1 MLIMLEITEL
11 NVFESTQKF
20 AHAFRTPER
29 ACNEFEIECLLS
41 GNGRAIIDG
50 TAYVHTPGMIICAP
64 PGTIRYSEGE
74 FSCFYVHFK
83 ADKDIEKILSGVPRC
98 VISAEAEPVK
108 RKFITL
114 IELYHSHGAAD
125 RLRLES
131 EMFELF
137 RLIYLCGQP
146 HTLQSGIFNKAVDFM
161 HENYM
166 HDISLVDI
174 ANAVNLSPSY
184 FHRQFRAVFGKTPR
198 EELLSVRMAAAK
210 RMLLCDD
217 FSLFEIAEKCGF
229 QSQSY
234 FQYCFK
240 KENGITP
247 GEFREQRFVFGK

>member
-1 MLIMLEITEL
+1 MLEITEL

-20 AHAFRTPER
+20 AHALRTPER
-29 ACNEFEIECLLS
+29 ICNEFEIECLLS

-50 TAYVHTPGMIICAP
+50 TAYAHTPNMMICAP
-64 PGTIRYSEGE
+64 PGTVRYSEGE

-83 ADKDIEKILSGVPRC
+83 SDKAIEKILGNVPRC
-98 VISAEAEPVK
+98 MISSEAELI
-108 RKFITL
+108 RRQFITL
-114 IELYHSHGAAD
+114 IELYHSRDTAD
-125 RLRLES
+125 RLRLEG

-137 RLIYLCGQP
+137 RLIYVSGQP
-146 HTLQSGIFNKAVDFM
+146 QPVQNGLSVKKALDFI

-166 HDISLVDI
+166 HGISLADI
-174 ANAVNLSPSY
+174 AHAVNLSPSY
-184 FHRQFRAVFGKTPR
+184 FHRQFRAAFGKTPR
-198 EELLSVRMAAAK
+198 EALLSVRMAAAK

-217 FSLFEIAEKCGF
+217 SSLFEIAEKCGF

-247 GEFREQRFVFGK
+247 GEFREQRFVFLE